1 MDILNKNQISI
12 EFKITHNK
20 LVYYNASKHGIIL
33 YENQTYCYEA
43 NINYLTCYTNA
54 INDIIEK
61 LKHKLKNN

>member
-33 YENQTYCYEA
+33 YENQIEFNNKIGYSA
-43 NINYLTCYTNA
+43 HYLNA
-54 INDIIEK
+54 ITDIREK
-61 LKHKLKNN
+61 LKHKLKK